1 MGVVGIKPISPAS
14 NTPNQISTEF
24 NLTSIHAQSEAS
36 LWRDLAPLMR
46 PKSVAVIG
54 ASQRAPAAG
63 TTREPRGNRVIRNL
77 RNFGYPGRI
86 VAVNPKYSEVMDCP
100 CYPDLAA
107 IPESIDCVVLAVPN
121 RHVPDLLESA
131 AAAGVRAGVVFSAG
145 FAEIG
150 VAGKQRQARLEAL
163 SKERDF
169 LICGPNCYGI
179 LNVFGKA
186 PLFASLIPQG
196 FLTGP
201 VALVSQ
207 SGGLSTTIA
216 NALMLNRHV
225 GLSHI
230 VSCGNQAG
238 VTVEEYLN
246 YFVEDHN
253 TGVVAAFVEGFKQP
267 AKLMAVAQKAI
278 ARNKPLII
286 LKGGRSEVSQRAAAT
301 HSGSLAGAAEVI
313 DAAFRQGGIVQ
324 VRSLNELIDT
334 VSLFA
339 CETFVKRHNGGRRI
353 GVLSGSG
360 GECTLVSDAAMNV
373 GLEVPEL
380 SDDSKARLPE
390 VLPDFGNLN
399 NPLDGTGAMYD
410 DDKIFPRLL
419 QALIDDAN
427 IDIVT
432 VNLEANDPRPK
443 ELKSSNRFSQAIAN
457 AAAGA
462 NKPIAIFSSVVGG
475 PVDPEILLPLRTA
488 GVPLM
493 EGAESAMSALRHLA
507 DYQQFRKSWQ
517 AMDQKEAPSASS
529 HSKFPAG
536 ILPAE
541 VAFRLL
547 ESFGIPVVPTLLT
560 RNADEAA
567 SASERIGFPVV
578 LKIESAQITHKSDV
592 GGVEL
597 GLSSAAE
604 VRDAFRRIR
613 QRIAAK
619 NPTAE
624 IAGIVVQ
631 GMAAEG
637 IEMILGIKRDP
648 LFGPVV
654 VCGFGGILVEVLKD
668 VAIGIP
674 PVSREQAHSLLTGL
688 RGWLLLTG
696 IRGKPPADLDALCD
710 AIVKVSNLAVSLGE
724 QLLALDINPLVVH
737 ATNHGVVAVDALV
750 QIG

>member
-1 MGVVGIKPISPAS
+1 MEP
-14 NTPNQISTEF
+14 TRTD
-24 NLTSIHAQSEAS
+24 SETS

-63 TTREPRGNRVIRNL
+63 IAREPRGNRVIRNL

-86 VAVNPKYSEVMDCP
+86 FAVNPKYSEVMECP

-107 IPESIDCVVLAVPN
+107 IPEPVDCVVLAVPN

-150 VAGKQRQARLEAL
+150 VEGKERQARLEAL

-169 LICGPNCYGI
+169 LICGPNCYGV

-196 FLTGP
+196 FLAGP

-230 VSCGNQAG
+230 ISCGNQAG

-246 YFVEDHN
+246 YFVEDKN

-267 AKLMAVAQKAI
+267 AKLMAVARKAI
-278 ARNKPLII
+278 AHNKPLII

-301 HSGSLAGAAEVI
+301 HSGSLAGAAEVV
-313 DAAFRQGGIVQ
+313 DAAFRQSGIVQ

-334 VSLFA
+334 VSLFS
-339 CETFVKRHNGGRRI
+339 CETFVQRYNGGRRI

-380 SDDSKARLPE
+380 SEESKSRLPE

-419 QALIDDAN
+419 QALIDDTN

-443 ELKSSNRFSQAIAN
+443 ELKSGNRFSLAIAN
-457 AAAGA
+457 AAAAA

-475 PVDPEILLPLRTA
+475 PVDPDILLPLRTA

-493 EGAESAMSALRHLA
+493 EGAECAMSALRYLA
-507 DYQQFRKSWQ
+507 DYHQFRKSWQ
-517 AMDQKEAPSASS
+517 PSGQREAASVSS
-529 HSKFPAG
+529 HPKFPPG
-536 ILPAE
+536 VLPAE
-541 VAFRLL
+541 AAFRLL
-547 ESFGIPVVPTLLT
+547 DCFGIPIVPTLLT
-560 RNADEAA
+560 RNAEEAA
-567 SASERIGFPVV
+567 TAAERIGFPVA
-578 LKIESAQITHKSDV
+578 LKIESAQIGHKSDV
-592 GGVEL
+592 GGVVLNLASPSEVRAAFTRIKNQVTTQNP
-597 GLSSAAE
+597 SAE
-604 VRDAFRRIR
+604 V
-613 QRIAAK
+613 
-619 NPTAE
+619 
-624 IAGIVVQ
+624 AGIVVQ
-631 GMAAEG
+631 RMAPEG
-637 IEMILGIKRDP
+637 IEMILGIKRDS
-648 LFGPVV
+648 LFGPVI
-654 VCGFGGILVEVLKD
+654 VCGFGGILVELLKD

-674 PVSREQAHSLLTGL
+674 PVSREQAHSLLKGL
-688 RGWLLLTG
+688 RGWTLLTG
-696 IRGKPPADLDALCD
+696 LRGKPPADVDALCD
-710 AIVKVSNLAVSLGE
+710 VIVAVSNMAASLGE

-737 ATNHGVVAVDALV
+737 ASNHGVVAVDALV

>member
-1 MGVVGIKPISPAS
+1 VKHPFGAISRLIKP
-14 NTPNQISTEF
+14 
-24 NLTSIHAQSEAS
+24 
-36 LWRDLAPLMR
+36 R
-46 PKSVAVIG
+46 SVAVVG

-63 TTREPRGNRVIRNL
+63 SAREPRGNRVIRNL

-100 CYPDLAA
+100 CYPDLAS
-107 IPESIDCVVLAVPN
+107 IPEPPDCVVLAVPN

-131 AAAGVRAGVVFSAG
+131 AETGVRAGVVFSAG

-150 VAGKQRQARLEAL
+150 VEGKQRQARLETL
-163 SKERDF
+163 SKERGF
-169 LICGPNCYGI
+169 LICGPNCYGV

-186 PLFASLIPQG
+186 PLFASPIPQG
-196 FLTGP
+196 FLAGP

-238 VTVEEYLN
+238 VTVEEYFN
-246 YFVEDHN
+246 YFIDDEN
-253 TGVVAAFVEGFKQP
+253 TRIVAAFVEGFKQP
-267 AKLMAVAQKAI
+267 AKLMAVAEKAI
-278 ARNKPLII
+278 ANNKPLII

-301 HSGSLAGAAEVI
+301 HSGSLAGVAEVV
-313 DAAFRQGGIVQ
+313 DAALRQSGIIQ
-324 VRSLNELIDT
+324 VRTLNELIDT
-334 VSLFA
+334 VSLFS

-360 GECTLVSDAAMNV
+360 GECTLVSDAAITV

-419 QALIDDAN
+419 QALIDDKN

-443 ELKSSNRFSQAIAN
+443 ELKSSNRFSLAITN
-457 AAAGA
+457 AAAA
-462 NKPIAIFSSVVGG
+462 AKKPIATFSSVVGG
-475 PVDPEILLPLRTA
+475 PIDPAILLPLRTA

-493 EGAESAMSALRHLA
+493 EGAECAMSALRNLA
-507 DYQQFRKSWQ
+507 EYHRFRKSWQ
-517 AMDQKEAPSASS
+517 GSGWKEPVSVLSQ
-529 HSKFPAG
+529 SKLPAG
-536 ILPAE
+536 ILATE
-541 VAFRLL
+541 ASFRLL
-547 ESFGIPVVPTLLT
+547 ESFGIPAVPTRLT
-560 RNADEAA
+560 RDAEEAGA
-567 SASERIGFPVV
+567 AAKRIGFPVA
-578 LKIESAQITHKSDV
+578 LKIESGQITHKSDV
-592 GGVEL
+592 GGVVL
-597 GLSSAAE
+597 NLANSSEVHAAF
-604 VRDAFRRIR
+604 ARIKK
-613 QRIAAK
+613 QVTTQS
-619 NPTAE
+619 PGAE

-631 GMAAEG
+631 RMAPEG

-648 LFGPVV
+648 HFGPVI
-654 VCGFGGILVEVLKD
+654 VCGFGGILVELLKD

-674 PVSREQAHSLLTGL
+674 PISREQAHILLQGLRGWPLLTGL
-688 RGWLLLTG
+688 RG
-696 IRGKPPADLDALCD
+696 KPPADVDRLCD
-710 AIVKVSNLAVSLGE
+710 AIVSVSKLALSLGE
-724 QLLALDINPLVVH
+724 QLLALDINPLLVH
-737 ATNHGVVAVDALV
+737 ENNHGVVAVDAVV
-750 QIG
+750 QIA

>member
-1 MGVVGIKPISPAS
+1 LAS
-14 NTPNQISTEF
+14 ILPK
-24 NLTSIHAQSEAS
+24 SEAS
-36 LWRDLAPLMR
+36 FWRDLGPLMQPR
-46 PKSVAVIG
+46 SVAVVG
-54 ASQRAPAAG
+54 ASQRPPAAG
-63 TTREPRGNRVIRNL
+63 TREPRGNRVIRNL
-77 RNFGYPGRI
+77 RNFGFPGRI

-107 IPESIDCVVLAVPN
+107 IPEPIDCVVLAVPN

-131 AAAGVRAGVVFSAG
+131 AAAGVLAGVVFSAG

-150 VAGKQRQARLEAL
+150 DAGKQRQARLETL
-163 SKERDF
+163 SKERNF
-169 LICGPNCYGI
+169 LICGPNCYGV

-186 PLFASLIPQG
+186 PLFASPIPPG
-196 FLTGP
+196 FLAGP

-238 VTVEEYLN
+238 VTIEEYLN
-246 YFVEDHN
+246 YFVEDKN

-267 AKLMAVAQKAI
+267 EKLMAVAEKAI
-278 ARNKPLII
+278 AHNKPLII

-301 HSGSLAGAAEVI
+301 HSGSLAGAAEVV
-313 DAAFRQGGIVQ
+313 DAALRQSGIIQ

-334 VSLFA
+334 ASLFS
-339 CETFVKRHNGGRRI
+339 CESFVKRHNGGRRI

-360 GECTLVSDAAMNV
+360 GECTLVSDAAINV

-380 SDDSKARLPE
+380 SADSKTRLPE

-419 QALIDDAN
+419 QALIDDTN

-443 ELKSSNRFSQAIAN
+443 ELKSSNRFSLAIAN
-457 AAAGA
+457 AAAAA
-462 NKPIAIFSSVVGG
+462 NKPIATFSSVVGG
-475 PVDPEILLPLRTA
+475 PIDPEILLPLRTV

-493 EGAESAMSALRHLA
+493 EGAECAMSALRHLA
-507 DYQQFRKSWQ
+507 EYHRFRKSWRKIDEEDG
-517 AMDQKEAPSASS
+517 AAVPSHPKLPS
-529 HSKFPAG
+529 G
-536 ILPAE
+536 ILPTE

-547 ESFGIPVVPTLLT
+547 DSFRIPVVPTRLA
-560 RNADEAA
+560 RSAEEAA
-567 SASERIGFPVV
+567 ATSEHIGFPVA

-592 GGVEL
+592 GGVAL
-597 GLSSAAE
+597 NLTGPADVSAA
-604 VRDAFRRIR
+604 FTRIKSAV
-613 QRIAAK
+613 AAK
-619 NPTAE
+619 NPRAE
-624 IAGIVVQ
+624 IAGVLVQ
-631 GMAAEG
+631 RMAPEG

-648 LFGPVV
+648 HFGPVI
-654 VCGFGGILVEVLKD
+654 VCGFGGILVELLTD
-668 VAIGIP
+668 VAIGIAP
-674 PVSREQAHSLLTGL
+674 ISRQQAVDLLKGLRGWPLLTGL
-688 RGWLLLTG
+688 RG
-696 IRGKPPADLDALCD
+696 KPPADVDRLCD
-710 AIVKVSNLAVSLGE
+710 AIVSVSNLAVSLGE
-724 QLLALDINPLVVH
+724 QLLALDINPLLVH
-737 ATNHGVVAVDALV
+737 ENNYGVVAVDALA
-750 QIG
+750 QIT